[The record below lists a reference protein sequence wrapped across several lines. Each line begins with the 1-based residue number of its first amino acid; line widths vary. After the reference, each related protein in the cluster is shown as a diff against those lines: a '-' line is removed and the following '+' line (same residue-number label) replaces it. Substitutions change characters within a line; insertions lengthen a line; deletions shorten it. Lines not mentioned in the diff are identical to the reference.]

1 MGSRF
6 AAPGKEG
13 HRSCSSFDQTR
24 RGGQLRGN
32 HQNWQET
39 ESLTERFGESSFFKA
54 SDSEMS
60 SVVWKTRMSRLFL
73 LQTFIMIANVHS
85 LRKVKLGGKDCTF
98 KGERICNGA
107 VTKEIGSLTVQICV
121 NGKVRLMPRMK
132 VGEGFALLG
141 RDTGPGKDC
150 LWYGTTFCD
159 GDLVEDLFRWWF
171 RMKCS
176 KSKFT
181 VASVPYTQ
189 VVQDPRFKP

>member
-1 MGSRF
+1 MCTLWGRWSSVGRIVHSRWEMNWF
-6 AAPGKEG
+6 TYLLNFRAVVKSGNHGVEEKFIITGGE
-13 HRSCSSFDQTR
+13 DLQ
-24 RGGQLRGN
+24 RGG
-32 HQNWQET
+32 HQGDWVDNFATLCRWKGFLYDNDIYDIY
-39 ESLTERFGESSFFKA
+39 SL
-54 SDSEMS
+54 
-60 SVVWKTRMSRLFL
+60 LHL
-73 LQTFIMIANVHS
+73 LPQ
-85 LRKVKLGGKDCTF
+85 
-98 KGERICNGA
+98 
-107 VTKEIGSLTVQICV
+107 
-121 NGKVRLMPRMK
+121 VRLMPRKK
-132 VGEGFALLG
+132 VGEGFALVG

>member
-1 MGSRF
+1 MRIVSIY
-6 AAPGKEG
+6 
-13 HRSCSSFDQTR
+13 S
-24 RGGQLRGN
+24 
-32 HQNWQET
+32 
-39 ESLTERFGESSFFKA
+39 
-54 SDSEMS
+54 
-60 SVVWKTRMSRLFL
+60 FL
-73 LQTFIMIANVHS
+73 LHTVLMLGSQADAFRT
-85 LRKVKLGGKDCTF
+85 VKLGGKDCEF
-98 KGERICNGA
+98 EGGKICNGA
-107 VTKEIGSLTVQICV
+107 VTKEVGKSLVKVCTD
-121 NGKVRLMPRMK
+121 GKVKTKLRK
-132 VGEGFALLG
+132 SVGEGFALVG